1 MISGRR
7 LARPWTADEVA
18 QLVGGNVDGDGS
30 RLIHAVADLETAGP
44 EDLAFCT
51 GGRWASVLA
60 HTGAAVVILADGEVP
75 EGTVALRVAH
85 PRLAFARAL
94 AALVPLARPAP
105 GVHPTAVIDPTATVT
120 GASIDAYAVVDA
132 GAVVGEGTWVQAHA
146 YVGPGARIGTDGRVG
161 PHAVVLEGTQVGDRV
176 WLHPGSVVGADGF
189 GHVPTADGPLR
200 VQHLGH
206 VVIEDDVEIGAN
218 ACVDR
223 AALGRTRI
231 GKGTRLDNLVQ
242 VAHGVELGEACLL
255 AAFVGVAG
263 GAKLGDRVL
272 MGGRS
277 AVVDGIEVGDDAV
290 FAGLASASKDVP
302 AGRQLGGSPARRY
315 REWLREFAALRE
327 LPSALRTLYRLE
339 RRLDALEAN
348 DSTEEEP

>member
-1 MISGRR
+1 MIAGRT
-7 LARPWTADEVA
+7 LARAWTAGEVA
-18 QLVGGNVDGDGS
+18 ALVGAVVEGDADHEI
-30 RLIHAVADLETAGP
+30 RAVADLESAGP
-44 EDLAFCT
+44 DDLSFCT
-51 GGRWASVLA
+51 GGRWARVLD
-60 HTGAAVVILADGEVP
+60 HTRAGVVILADGAVP
-75 EGTVALRVAH
+75 SDTVALRVEH

-94 AALVPLARPAP
+94 GTLVPLARPAP
-105 GVHPTAVIDPTATVT
+105 GVHPTAVVDPTASVE
-120 GASIDAYAVVDA
+120 GASIDAYAVIDA
-132 GAVVGEGTWVQAHA
+132 GAVVGQGTWVQAHA
-146 YVGPGARIGTDGRVG
+146 YIGPGVTLGRDGRVG
-161 PHAVVLEGTQVGDRV
+161 PHAVVLEGTVVGDRV

-206 VVIEDDVEIGAN
+206 VLIEDDVEIGAN

-231 GKGTRLDNLVQ
+231 GRGSRLDNLVQ

-255 AAFVGVAG
+255 AAFAGVAG
-263 GAKLGDRVL
+263 GAKLGDRVI

-277 AVVDGIEVGDDAV
+277 AVVDGILVGDDAV

-327 LPSALRTLYRLE
+327 LPTALRTLSRLE
-339 RRLDALEAN
+339 RRLEALEAA
-348 DSTEEEP
+348 TREEDP